1 MKNTAAND
9 ITGDPIH
16 TKASTPAY
24 REGYDRIFGPPP
36 AAPITPESIL
46 SDYINIG
53 SANGCSFKKP
63 EGKWVRFQVSKGGN
77 REWYCNH
84 KLKQYY
90 DNYCD

>member
-1 MKNTAAND
+1 MNNSTIND

-16 TKASTPAY
+16 TKASTAAY
-24 REGYDRIFGPPP
+24 RAGYDRIFGTPP
-36 AAPITPESIL
+36 AAPITPEYIL

-53 SANGCSFKKP
+53 SANGCNFKKP
-63 EGKWVRFQVSKGGN
+63 KGEWVRFKMTSRGN